1 MLDLNFVRDNLP
13 RVEEMLRQR
22 GADPAAVLKDFS
34 DVDTQRRQAITEAE
48 TLKARRNKASEDIAK
63 LKKSG
68 QDATAAIAETKEL
81 REQIQAREKIAVD
94 LNTRLQDIL
103 SGIPNMP
110 HASVP
115 AGHSAEENVEV
126 RRWGQAP
133 RFDFTPKPHWDIGAE
148 LGILDLERAVKLT
161 GARFAVYWDMG
172 AKLERA
178 LANFMLDL
186 HTREHGYTEVLP
198 PYLVNSQSMYG
209 TGQLPK
215 FAADSFKV
223 ATDRFEKNP
232 HHTPVVGELV
242 QREGIDRVFEVVA
255 IDPGA
260 RTADIKFI
268 PPPMDGDHL
277 ETNVPWGT
285 LFYERSL
292 WLIPTAEVPVTN
304 LFRGE
309 ILDAAR
315 LPISLTAYT
324 PCFRSEAGSY
334 GKDVRGIIRQHQFQ
348 KVEMVKFSRPE
359 DSYEEHEKL
368 TRNAETILQK
378 LGLHYRIVALCTGDM
393 GAASAKTYDIEV
405 WLPGQQLFREISS
418 CSNFESYQA
427 RRANIRYRPEG
438 KNKTEF
444 VHTLNGS
451 GLAVGRTWVAI
462 VENYQQADGSVV
474 IPEALRPYIG
484 AERITAKSF

>member
-1 MLDLNFVRDNLP
+1 MLDLNFVRENLP
-13 RVEEMLRQR
+13 RVEDMLRQR
-22 GADPAAVLKDFS
+22 GADPAAVLKDFRE
-34 DVDTQRRQAITEAE
+34 VDTQRRKAITEAE
-48 TLKARRNKASEDIAK
+48 TMKARRNQATEEIAK
-63 LKKSG
+63 LKRSG
-68 QDATAAIAETKEL
+68 QDASTAIAETKDL
-81 REQIQAREKIAVD
+81 REQIQEREKIAAD
-94 LNTRLQDIL
+94 FDTRLQEIL

-110 HASVP
+110 HESVP
-115 AGHSAEENVEV
+115 VGHSAEENVEV
-126 RRWGQAP
+126 RRWGTP
-133 RFDFTPKPHWDIGAE
+133 PKFGFTPKPHWDLGAE
-148 LGILDLERAVKLT
+148 LGVLDLERAVKLT
-161 GARFAVYWDMG
+161 GARFAVYWDLG

-198 PYLVNSQSMYG
+198 PYLVNSESMYG

-215 FAADSFKV
+215 FADDLFRV
-223 ATDRFEKNP
+223 PHGEK
-232 HHTPVVGELV
+232 
-242 QREGIDRVFEVVA
+242 D
-255 IDPGA
+255 
-260 RTADIKFI
+260 
-268 PPPMDGDHL
+268 
-277 ETNVPWGT
+277 
-285 LFYERSL
+285 L
-292 WLIPTAEVPVTN
+292 WLISTAEVPVTN
-304 LFRGE
+304 LYRDE
-309 ILDAAR
+309 VLDAAR

-348 KVEMVKFSRPE
+348 KVELVKFSRPE
-359 DSYEEHEKL
+359 DSYAEHEKL
-368 TRNAETILQK
+368 TRNAETVLQK
-378 LGLHYRIVALCTGDM
+378 LGLHYRTMALCTGDM
-393 GAASAKTYDIEV
+393 SASSAKTYDIEV

-462 VENYQQADGSVV
+462 LENYQQADGSVA

-484 AERITAKSF
+484 AEKITPKTF

>member
-13 RVEEMLRQR
+13 LVEEKLRQR
-22 GADPAAVLKDFS
+22 GMDPAAVLKDFRE
-34 DVDTQRRQAITEAE
+34 VDTLRRQAITEAE
-48 TLKARRNKASEDIAK
+48 TSKAQRNKASDEIAK

-68 QDATAAIAETKEL
+68 QDASGAMAQTKDL
-81 REQIQAREKIAVD
+81 REKIQTLEKTAAD
-94 LNTRLQDIL
+94 LDARLRDIL
-103 SGIPNMP
+103 AGIPNLP
-110 HASVP
+110 HSSVP
-115 AGHSAEENVEV
+115 IGHSAEQNVEV
-126 RRWGQAP
+126 RKWGTP
-133 RFDFTPKPHWDIGAE
+133 PNFDFAPKPHWDLGAE

-161 GARFAVYWDMG
+161 GARFAVYWDLG

-178 LANFMLDL
+178 LMNFMLDL
-186 HTREHGYTEVLP
+186 HTRQHGYTEVLP
-198 PYLVNSQSMYG
+198 PYLVNSESMYG

-215 FAADSFKV
+215 FASDLFRV
-223 ATDRFEKNP
+223 P
-232 HHTPVVGELV
+232 H
-242 QREGIDRVFEVVA
+242 
-255 IDPGA
+255 
-260 RTADIKFI
+260 
-268 PPPMDGDHL
+268 GDKD
-277 ETNVPWGT
+277 
-285 LFYERSL
+285 L

-304 LFRGE
+304 LYRDE
-309 ILDAAR
+309 VLDQAR

-348 KVEMVKFSRPE
+348 KVELVKFTRPE
-359 DSYEEHEKL
+359 NSYEEHEKL
-368 TRNAETILQK
+368 THDAEEVLQK
-378 LGLHYRIVALCTGDM
+378 LGLHYRVVNLCTGDI
-393 GAASAKTYDIEV
+393 GPSSAKTYDIEV

-451 GLAVGRTWVAI
+451 GLAVGRTWVAL

-474 IPEALRPYIG
+474 IPDALRPYIG
-484 AERITAKSF
+484 AERITPKKF